1 MLLNGPVAGCG
12 GEEVWCGRG
21 LWVETRRWMAEY
33 RSISAGFEIAEFISA
48 KQADATAWSKFHL
61 SKETW
66 IGRGHGS
73 TNDANSLALRA
84 CMEGMFI
91 IGWGGWGGG
100 PQSLAFCQP
109 SLQNF

>member
-1 MLLNGPVAGCG
+1 
-12 GEEVWCGRG
+12 
-21 LWVETRRWMAEY
+21 MAEY

-91 IGWGGWGGG
+91 DPRYEWSILSG
-100 PQSLAFCQP
+100 PRIQTPP
-109 SLQNF
+109 S